1 MRTACG
7 RRRAVAHAVTGVV
20 HSRLAG
26 VDNFRG
32 VMLYASSLSESGLTV
47 GDVADAR
54 VPSLRGR
61 DESSRQSTRRRSGQ
75 PARPR
80 QDRRSDDGGSRGA
93 RKRADLNR
101 ADHGT
106 DLDRADHGADPDGAD
121 QKVEVRRSPRR
132 RRTVTAYRDG
142 DTLVVLI
149 PATMTKSEERHW
161 IAEMQRKLRR
171 TENRRAAPARA
182 SDEALLLRCTEL
194 SRRYLDGTA
203 QPASVRWVPP
213 MRTRWASC
221 TPRDRTIRVSERLRT
236 VPSWVLDYVL
246 VHELA
251 HLRVAEHNA
260 RFWAL
265 VRRYPKTERA
275 IGFLEGL
282 SSAEGPRTPT
292 PDD

>member
-1 MRTACG
+1 
-7 RRRAVAHAVTGVV
+7 
-20 HSRLAG
+20 
-26 VDNFRG
+26 
-32 VMLYASSLSESGLTV
+32 MLSASSLSGSGLTV

-54 VPSLRGR
+54 VPSLGSW
-61 DESSRQSTRRRSGQ
+61 DESPRQSTRRRSGQ
-75 PARPR
+75 PARR
-80 QDRRSDDGGSRGA
+80 DRRPDGGSRGA
-93 RKRADLNR
+93 RKRADL
-101 ADHGT
+101 
-106 DLDRADHGADPDGAD
+106 DRADPGAHPDSTDQDSTDQDGAD

-161 IAEMQRKLRR
+161 IVEMQRKLRR
-171 TENRRAAPARA
+171 TENRRGAPARA

-282 SSAEGPRTPT
+282 SSAEGPRTPA